1 VKNVTPVILCGGSGT
16 RMWPV
21 SRTDYPKQF
30 LNLVGGDL
38 SIFQATLLRMPSES
52 RPAILVCN
60 EHHKFILS
68 EQVSRIKAPVDGV
81 ILEPASKNTAA
92 AITLAALNAMKSGK
106 NPVLLVVPSDHIV
119 KDKEEFL
126 ASVKRGNI
134 EAQQDKLVA
143 LGVDAH
149 HPETGF
155 GYIQRGEKIAED
167 TYAISRFVEKP
178 NQKTAQGFIESG
190 DYVWNSGM
198 FMFKASVFL
207 EEIKRYSPDIYQTCK
222 NALEEQEQDSLF
234 INVDKTLFEQCPAD
248 SIDYAVM
255 EKTTRA
261 AVVTLHSQWSDIGSW
276 SSVWDVAEKDKN
288 GNCLQGDVIC
298 HNGKNNFVH
307 SSHRLVSLVGID
319 DVVVVE
325 TSDAV
330 LVVNKCHDQDIKSVV
345 SELKDKHRK
354 EHDVHREVHRPWGK
368 FDAIDE
374 GTRYQVK
381 HLTVEPGKRL
391 SVQMHHHRAE
401 HWIIVSGTAKVTIDN
416 KKSLLTENQSA
427 YIPIGAVHCLENPG
441 AITLELIEVQ
451 TGAYLGEDDI
461 VRFSDDYGRVSRDK

>member
-1 VKNVTPVILCGGSGT
+1 MSDLTPVILCGGSGT

-30 LNLVGGDL
+30 LNLTGGEF
-38 SIFQATLLRMPSES
+38 SIFQNTLLRMPSHCQDS
-52 RPAILVCN
+52 ILVCN

-68 EQVSRIKAPVDGV
+68 EQVSAINAPVHSV
-81 ILEPASKNTAA
+81 ILEPSSKNTAA
-92 AITLAALNAMKSGK
+92 AITLAALSATIDGK
-106 NPVLLVVPSDHIV
+106 DPILLVVPSDHV
-119 KDKEEFL
+119 VTDEAAFL
-126 ASVKRGNI
+126 HCV
-134 EAQQDKLVA
+134 EAGTEQARQDKLVTM
-143 LGVDAH
+143 GVEAK
-149 HPETGF
+149 HPETGY
-155 GYIQRGEKIAED
+155 GYIQRGEKLAAD
-167 TYAISRFVEKP
+167 TYAIAQFVEKP
-178 NQKTAQGFIESG
+178 NRQTATEFIESG
-190 DYVWNSGM
+190 EYFWNSGI
-198 FMFKASVFL
+198 FMFKASIFL
-207 EEIKRYSPDIYQTCK
+207 REINRYRADVYQACKQALNNKEEG
-222 NALEEQEQDSLF
+222 SLF
-234 INVDKTLFEQCPAD
+234 ISVDRKSFERCPAD

-255 EKTTRA
+255 EKTSQA
-261 AVVTLHSQWSDIGSW
+261 CVVTLHSQWSDIGSW
-276 SSVWDVAEKDKN
+276 SSVWDVADKDQN

-330 LVVNKCHDQDIKSVV
+330 LVVNKCNDQDIKGLV

-368 FDAIDE
+368 FDAIDQ
-374 GTRYQVK
+374 GARYQVK

-416 KKSLLTENQSA
+416 KESLLTENQAA

-441 AITLELIEVQ
+441 SITLELIEVQ
-451 TGAYLGEDDI
+451 TGAYLGEGDI
-461 VRFSDDYGRVSRDK
+461 VRFSDDYGRVPRG